1 MIELCNDLPG
11 LGKERMTAL
20 CEVFVRDHLPD
31 CDPYDPAQG
40 SVRGLVTR
48 MRTACNMLLQGL
60 SGIRVSE
67 LCGIPAGVWNEEIG
81 LPGAI
86 EIERTFDDEYELF
99 YLVAEVF
106 KDSGSSEPGKWILG
120 MRPTGSDYL
129 PLPVK
134 AAQILHRLD
143 AGWRASSGVDRLVVN
158 FTGSVA
164 FPSVEKAVSPTLGNT
179 LRYWQRRWLT
189 ETGHLGEDDRLT
201 THMWRK
207 TWARYM
213 VRVSGGLLPAISH
226 HFKHLSVAFT
236 EVAYCQPRAAARQI
250 ISDARVAEAGETIL
264 GVITG
269 ETPVEGPV
277 ARELRDL
284 AVEMRG
290 RFANRPAYE
299 RRNDVSEALRIRNIQ
314 VYRADFGICVFR
326 GDGARCHLLADDP
339 RLPLLRMAPA
349 FARQTP
355 DVCAGCRNFGIDR
368 RHRQF
373 WVERLEKARH
383 RAASY
388 GSGRAARSA
397 KRGRAHDLE
406 VRDRAG
412 MDGGAAMTRREDAA
426 YTPQERAFL
435 DAIERILAGKPK
447 NPDLQPCAVG
457 RKRQKLKLTVANM
470 ALEAGYARTYV
481 YKNADAMA
489 RVMRRFEEVTKP
501 RQPASTTADLL
512 TRLRQDNAR
521 LKRERDLA
529 IDVTRRWMQEADARN
544 ERNRGA
550 RTHGRAPH
558 QGERGAPCRRRLRR
572 CEAQRCPVRPCP
584 GSELGRRN
592 AAALARYLEETPK
605 GDVPISDGRPNA
617 SRIAAACGF
626 DRAGPLQ
633 EPRSAR
639 SSTRSCS
646 RTTGSTFRR
655 GRRPAGRP
663 TGVREKLQK
672 DLSRAHAQIA
682 SLTAENRSLK
692 DRLRRVGHIEG
703 RLLDTGRLAR

>member
-1 MIELCNDLPG
+1 MSARLHVRSDEDLKDTIVSEASRWHDEEWRFPVTVAGTSTAPFKLRWTIEVEPGVLLTDPRHANLLDAWRRVVFCLITEPGDKQMRRMSICGKLGTSLRSLVPFMYATHRSDLSHLDRRCFAEYTDHLVSKAIEDDEGEEWDERGITADAMTTYAMIFTYAWWARGALAEAGLPHPPDEDPLSGRSTVEWALGICRRVSQETPEIPDQLFVAAVNKAALFIEEAFVEPLIELCNDLPG

-388 GSGRAARSA
+388 GSDAPRGVRS
-397 KRGRAHDLE
+397 
-406 VRDRAG
+406 
-412 MDGGAAMTRREDAA
+412 
-426 YTPQERAFL
+426 
-435 DAIERILAGKPK
+435 
-447 NPDLQPCAVG
+447 
-457 RKRQKLKLTVANM
+457 
-470 ALEAGYARTYV
+470 
-481 YKNADAMA
+481 
-489 RVMRRFEEVTKP
+489 
-501 RQPASTTADLL
+501 
-512 TRLRQDNAR
+512 
-521 LKRERDLA
+521 
-529 IDVTRRWMQEADARN
+529 ADARMIS
-544 ERNRGA
+544 
-550 RTHGRAPH
+550 
-558 QGERGAPCRRRLRR
+558 R
-572 CEAQRCPVRPCP
+572 CETVLGWMG
-584 GSELGRRN
+584 GSDD
-592 AAALARYLEETPK
+592 AA
-605 GDVPISDGRPNA
+605 
-617 SRIAAACGF
+617 
-626 DRAGPLQ
+626 
-633 EPRSAR
+633 
-639 SSTRSCS
+639 
-646 RTTGSTFRR
+646 
-655 GRRPAGRP
+655 
-663 TGVREKLQK
+663 
-672 DLSRAHAQIA
+672 
-682 SLTAENRSLK
+682 
-692 DRLRRVGHIEG
+692 
-703 RLLDTGRLAR
+703 